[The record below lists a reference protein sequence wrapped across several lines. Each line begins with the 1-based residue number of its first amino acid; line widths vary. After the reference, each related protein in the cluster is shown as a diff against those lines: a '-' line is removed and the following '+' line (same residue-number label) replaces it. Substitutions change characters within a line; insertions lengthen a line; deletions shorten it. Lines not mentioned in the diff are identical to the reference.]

1 MMRSKNT
8 DELLNQFRAKCKA
21 HGLSMTPQRLA
32 IYKAMIGSRDHPSAE
47 NIYNLVRASF
57 PDIALDTVYR
67 TLSTFSEIGVIHV
80 VEGYGEARRY
90 DPDVEPH
97 HHFRCMRCNKI
108 IDLYENSIEKPKIS
122 PRLKKKY
129 NVANVKVVL
138 EGACDE
144 CLSEK

>member
-8 DELLNQFRAKCKA
+8 DELLNQFRSKCKA

-129 NVANVKVVL
+129 NVANVKIVL
-138 EGACDE
+138 EGACDG
-144 CLSEK
+144 CLRKK

>member
-1 MMRSKNT
+1 MIRSKNT
-8 DELLNQFRAKCKA
+8 DELLNEFRVKCKT

-32 IYKAMIGSRDHPSAE
+32 IYKALIESTEHPSAE
-47 NIYNLVRASF
+47 NIYNLVRVSF

-80 VEGYGEARRY
+80 VEGYGEVKRY
-90 DPDVEPH
+90 DPDIEPH
-97 HHFRCMRCNKI
+97 HHFRCARCNKI
-108 IDLYENSIEKPKIS
+108 IDLYEDSIEEPKIS

-129 NVANVKVVL
+129 NVSNVKVVL
-138 EGACDE
+138 EGACDK